1 MSRDITSAVNTILE
15 SDNLSPFLAVDLAF
29 DGGHFVCWTGYGNI
43 SFGGTTFIGG
53 GDFLNVS
60 QISETAEIQANG
72 INVTLSGIPSDL
84 ISSALN
90 ETYQGRPAKLY
101 LGVLDA
107 NGAVVAD
114 PYLIF
119 SGRMDTM
126 GIEDSGDTANIS
138 LTAESRLIDL
148 ERSRERRYTSE
159 DQKIDYPND
168 KGLEFIADL
177 QDKEIVWGR

>member
-1 MSRDITSAVNTILE
+1 MSRDLTTSVNTILE
-15 SDNLSPFLAVDLAF
+15 SNSLKPFFALDLEF
-29 DGGHFVCWTGYGNI
+29 DGGNFVAWTGYGNI
-43 SFGGTTFIGG
+43 TFGGTTYFGS

-60 QISETAEIQANG
+60 QISETADIQANG
-72 INVTLSGIPSDL
+72 INITLSGIPSDL

-101 LGVLDA
+101 LGLLDD
-107 NGAVVAD
+107 NNAVVSD
-114 PYLIF
+114 PYLMF

-126 GIEDSGDTANIS
+126 GIEDSGDTANIG

-159 DQKIDYPND
+159 DQKIDYPTD

-177 QDKEIVWGR
+177 QDKEIIWGS

>member
-15 SDNLSPFLAVDLAF
+15 SNSLSPFFAIDLEF
-29 DGGHFVCWTGYGNI
+29 DGGNFLAWTGYGDI
-43 SFGGTTFIGG
+43 SFGGTTYIGS

-60 QISETAEIQANG
+60 QISETADIQANG
-72 INVTLSGIPSDL
+72 INISLSGIPSEL

-101 LGVLDA
+101 LGLLDS
-107 NGAVVAD
+107 NNAVVAD
-114 PYLIF
+114 PYLMF

-126 GIEDSGDTANIS
+126 GIEDSGDTANIGI
-138 LTAESRLIDL
+138 TAESRLIDL

-177 QDKEIVWGR
+177 QDKEILWGS

>member
-1 MSRDITSAVNTILE
+1 MSRGITNAVNTILE

-29 DGGHFVCWTGYGNI
+29 DGGHFVCWTGYGSITFN
-43 SFGGTTFIGG
+43 GTTFFGG

-101 LGVLDA
+101 LGVLDV

-114 PYLIF
+114 PYLMF

-126 GIEDSGDTANIS
+126 SIKDSGDTANIS

-177 QDKEIVWGR
+177 QNQEIVWGR

>member
-1 MSRDITSAVNTILE
+1 MSRNITTAFNNILE

-29 DGGHFVCWTGYGNI
+29 DGGNFVAWTGYGNI
-43 SFGGTTFIGG
+43 TFFGTTFVGS

-60 QISETAEIQANG
+60 QISETADIQANG
-72 INVTLSGIPSDL
+72 INITLSGIPSDL

-101 LGVLDA
+101 LGLLDA
-107 NGAVVAD
+107 NGAVVSD
-114 PYLIF
+114 PYLVF

-126 GIEDSGDTANIS
+126 GIEDSGDTANIG

>member
-1 MSRDITSAVNTILE
+1 MSRGITGAVNTIFE
-15 SDNLSPFLAVDLAF
+15 SDNLSPFMAIDLEF
-29 DGGHFVCWTGYGNI
+29 DGGNFYAWTGYGNI
-43 SFGGTTFIGG
+43 TFNGATFIGG

-60 QISETAEIQANG
+60 QISETSEIQANG
-72 INVTLSGIPSDL
+72 ISVNLSGIPSDL
-84 ISSALN
+84 ISSALS

-107 NGAVVAD
+107 NSAVVAD

-119 SGRMDTM
+119 SGRMDVM
-126 GIEDSGDTANIS
+126 GIEDSGDTANINV
-138 LTAESRLIDL
+138 TAESRLIDL

-159 DQKIDYPND
+159 DQKINYPND

>member
-29 DGGHFVCWTGYGNI
+29 DGGNFVCWTGYGNI
-43 SFGGTTFIGG
+43 TFGGTTYFGS

-60 QISETAEIQANG
+60 QISETADIQANG
-72 INVTLSGIPSDL
+72 INITLSGIPSDL

-101 LGVLDA
+101 LGLLDD
-107 NGAVVAD
+107 NNAVVDD
-114 PYLIF
+114 PYLMF

-126 GIEDSGDTANIS
+126 GIEDSGDTANIG

-159 DQKIDYPND
+159 AQKIDYPTD
-168 KGLEFIADL
+168 KGLEFIAEL
-177 QDKEIVWGR
+177 QDKEIIWGS

>member
-1 MSRDITSAVNTILE
+1 MSRGLTTAVNNILI
-15 SDNLSPFLAVDLAF
+15 SDNLSPFFAVDLAF
-29 DGGHFVCWTGYGNI
+29 DGGHFVPWTGYGDI
-43 SFGGTTFIGG
+43 TFGGTTFIGG
-53 GDFLNVS
+53 GDFLGIS
-60 QISETAEIQANG
+60 QISETFEIQANG
-72 INVTLSGIPSDL
+72 INITLSGIPSDL

-101 LGVLDA
+101 LGLLDA

-114 PYLIF
+114 PYLMF

-126 GIEDSGDTANIS
+126 GIEDSGDTANIG